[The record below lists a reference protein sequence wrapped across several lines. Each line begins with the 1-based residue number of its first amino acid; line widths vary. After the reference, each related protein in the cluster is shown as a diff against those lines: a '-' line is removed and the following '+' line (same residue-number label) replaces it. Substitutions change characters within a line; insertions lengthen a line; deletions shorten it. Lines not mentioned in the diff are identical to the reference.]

1 MIDIIGVVASLISLL
16 EFSRQI
22 VNSLHA
28 KRVVQKS
35 DLVKDAV
42 MSLDHEINLF
52 LRVLQNL
59 EQDLKDPY
67 IRIAVSLWDPSGQE
81 HQQYLRR
88 SIIDCKTALD
98 SIQRGLDEVIQAKRF
113 PLFDQ
118 MGAHGRCSKIKLFS
132 QQVED
137 QRQIMDLALNRII
150 MYVPFSINFAYI
162 YS

>member
-1 MIDIIGVVASLISLL
+1 MLNLKVNPPGLTSSTCFRGSRTPTKVYIFYLCNRIPKSKSRFSRMIDIIGFVASLISLL
-16 EFSRQI
+16 SFSRQI
-22 VNSLHA
+22 VNSLYA

-35 DLVKDAV
+35 DLVKYAV
-42 MSLDHEINLF
+42 MSLDHQINLF

-98 SIQRGLDEVIQAKRF
+98 KFREGLMKSFKQSVF
-113 PLFDQ
+113 PL
-118 MGAHGRCSKIKLFS
+118 R
-132 QQVED
+132 
-137 QRQIMDLALNRII
+137 
-150 MYVPFSINFAYI
+150 
-162 YS
+162 